1 MRKLLVTQSTGVT
14 MAEYLNVK
22 AAADFLGVSESYLNK
37 LRCLRS
43 DGPRYAMF
51 GRSVR
56 YAVDDLRA
64 WAADRKRRSTSDRGA
79 A

>member
-1 MRKLLVTQSTGVT
+1 MRKLVVTKSTVVT
-14 MAEYLNVK
+14 MPEYLNVK
-22 AAADFLGVSESYLNK
+22 GAAEFLGVSESYLNK

-56 YAVDDLRA
+56 YEVDDLRT